1 MPMKGR
7 RPGIKGRLNA
17 LQGDAHNTMSAA
29 RGAIE
34 AVKAAA
40 LGIMDQLR
48 DGVDITLIRK
58 DHTSWMDFLTGKT
71 KEFPIGLRVD
81 FGDDEEE

>member
-1 MPMKGR
+1 MQPRR
-7 RPGIKGRLNA
+7 RPGIKGRLDA

-40 LGIMDQLR
+40 LGVMDQLR
-48 DGVDITLIRK
+48 DGITVWLIWR
-58 DHTSWMDFLTGKT
+58 DDFRFLDFIRGKI
-71 KEFPIGLRVD
+71 KQFPIGVKVD
-81 FGDDEEE
+81 FGDEDE